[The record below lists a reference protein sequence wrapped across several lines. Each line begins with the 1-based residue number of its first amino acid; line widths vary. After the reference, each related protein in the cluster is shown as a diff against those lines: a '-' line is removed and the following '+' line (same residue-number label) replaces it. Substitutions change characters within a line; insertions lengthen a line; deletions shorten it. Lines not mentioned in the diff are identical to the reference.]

1 MITAEFKTYGV
12 ISLIF
17 CGIFVLALPF
27 LIGLLVEQIVQWDS
41 QPFARSVTPA
51 QLIVLIV
58 FLSFL
63 WVVFLFTLF
72 KYALDI
78 TIDPDAKTILF
89 TNILTDRSK
98 LYDFTEFDGYLDTIA
113 TSKAGTYKVVYLIK
127 NQKAERIITGF
138 YFSNIDEL
146 KAALSPIKYQGFRED
161 FSRLARKA
169 LLRKPLID

>member
-17 CGIFVLALPF
+17 CGIFVLALPL

-41 QPFARSVTPA
+41 QPFTRSV
-51 QLIVLIV
+51 
-58 FLSFL
+58 
-63 WVVFLFTLF
+63 
-72 KYALDI
+72 
-78 TIDPDAKTILF
+78 
-89 TNILTDRSK
+89 NRSK
-98 LYDFTEFDGYLDTIA
+98 LYDFTEFDGYLDTVA
-113 TSKAGTYKVVYLIK
+113 TSKAGTYEVVYLIK

-146 KAALSPIKYQGFRED
+146 RAALSPIKYLGFRED